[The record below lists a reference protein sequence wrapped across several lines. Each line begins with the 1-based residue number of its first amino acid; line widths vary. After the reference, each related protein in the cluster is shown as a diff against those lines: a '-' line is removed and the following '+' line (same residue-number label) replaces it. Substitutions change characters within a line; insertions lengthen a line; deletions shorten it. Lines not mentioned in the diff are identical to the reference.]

1 MQIQNFIIFKI
12 RRPLPCWQG
21 MTLDWMVFNSSSG
34 VVEGCDGKSQISRV
48 RSFLLAHEVSVHSP
62 RSLKINKNGFK
73 INKK

>member
-1 MQIQNFIIFKI
+1 MSNVICFLISRVIIVKI

-21 MTLDWMVFNSSSG
+21 MTLDWMVL
-34 VVEGCDGKSQISRV
+34 

>member
-1 MQIQNFIIFKI
+1 MSNVICFYDFTCYYRQ
-12 RRPLPCWQG
+12 
-21 MTLDWMVFNSSSG
+21 NSSSG

-48 RSFLLAHEVSVHSP
+48 RSFLLAYEVSVHSP